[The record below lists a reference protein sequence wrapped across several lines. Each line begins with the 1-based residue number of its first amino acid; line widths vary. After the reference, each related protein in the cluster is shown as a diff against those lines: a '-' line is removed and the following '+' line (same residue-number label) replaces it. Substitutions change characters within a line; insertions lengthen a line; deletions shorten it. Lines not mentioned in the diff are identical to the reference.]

1 MRPHGNSITTGKV
14 TFPWGHQFAFD
25 ETAASDAAL
34 VGTMLAGS
42 VSKCLRGVDV
52 LILVT
57 LTLGVIVASVRQS
70 LPPRLNAKM
79 T

>member
-1 MRPHGNSITTGKV
+1 
-14 TFPWGHQFAFD
+14 
-25 ETAASDAAL
+25 
-34 VGTMLAGS
+34 MLAGS

-52 LILVT
+52 LILVR
-57 LTLGVIVASVRQS
+57 LTLGVIVAAVRQA